1 MASCTVDGD
10 EQTAQILD
18 GQSGTIAV
26 VGDVSQTDGSM
37 ASFTD
42 CYEPTWG
49 RHKARTR
56 PAPGNHDYR
65 TPGAAPYYEYFGAAA
80 GPPGQ
85 GWYSYDLGA
94 WHIVS
99 LNSNCLFVDCEAGS
113 PQEQWL
119 RADLAAHPAACT
131 LAYWHHPR
139 FSSGRPLQIEELEPL
154 WAALYEAG
162 AEIVL
167 SGHDHIYERFAPQTP
182 IGDPSPAYGIREFI
196 VGTGGFGHSGLQ
208 PVPLP
213 LSTVRNN
220 DTLGVLRLTLD
231 PTGYA
236 WTFLPVA
243 GATFSDSGI
252 GVCHDA
258 QADVTPPTTDLTLP
272 SPDVVVSGL
281 QMLAADAFDGPLNA
295 ARVDFLIGQTIV
307 ATDTTRPFAF
317 QWDTTSIPDGAR
329 ILKAR
334 GVDAAG
340 NASTSA
346 RGIVIDNA
354 DPDTTITNGP
364 TGTVRTYAP
373 VFYLRSE
380 PGATFTLLARR
391 PRVSRL
397 HESGRVRES
406 RLGPA
411 RVPRPRPGR
420 GGAAR
425 ARPGRSHL
433 DDRPPATGHEA
444 PPRPDDALGAGTRD
458 LQVRRRRARHVP
470 LLARRVGL
478 DEMRVPDA
486 VPDAAPRRP
495 HVPRAGSRPGG
506 EPGQDPRPPP
516 LDGRPDHGPRGL
528 APTRLAAGGVPER
541 PKGTVLKT
549 VGRASVPWV
558 RIPPPPLSGPCGGDG
573 FQSGVDAEGP
583 KETTDVVPDRLRA
596 QVELGGDL
604 LRRAA
609 LLQQTEHL
617 DLTGREMWVRRCGP
631 VVGAFLEQPEDADHP
646 FTVHERHRADVHGH
660 PGAGARNQDAGRI
673 GGRGGAEHLPGE
685 QLAGAAAVLGR
696 DDGREVATANVADQ
710 PLGCRIDPANDSRR
724 VEDVAGDADALQRLL
739 DVAAECQAG
748 GHHGSVAYR
757 RAARHS
763 A

>member
-1 MASCTVDGD
+1 MVDGD

-26 VGDVSQTDGSM
+26 VGDVSQTDGST

-94 WHIVS
+94 WHVVS
-99 LNSNCLFVDCEAGS
+99 LNSNCLFVGCEAGS

-119 RADLAAHPAACT
+119 RADLAANPAACT

-139 FSSGRPLQIEELEPL
+139 FSSGRPLQLEEMEPL

-182 IGDPSPAYGIREFI
+182 IGDPSPTYGIREFI

-243 GATFSDSGI
+243 GATFSDSGT

-258 QADVTPPTTDLTLP
+258 QSDVTPPTTDLTLP
-272 SPDVVVSGL
+272 SPGVVVSGL
-281 QMLAADAFDGPLNA
+281 QMLAADAFDGQLDA
-295 ARVDFLIGQTIV
+295 TRVDFLIGQTVV

-317 QWDTTSIPDGAR
+317 QLDTASIPDGVR
-329 ILKAR
+329 VLKAR

-354 DPDTTITNGP
+354 DPVTTIANGP

-373 VFYLRSE
+373 AFYLRSE
-380 PGATFTLLARR
+380 PGATFTC
-391 PRVSRL
+391 S
-397 HESGRVRES
+397 
-406 RLGPA
+406 
-411 RVPRPRPGR
+411 
-420 GGAAR
+420 
-425 ARPGRSHL
+425 
-433 DDRPPATGHEA
+433 
-444 PPRPDDALGAGTRD
+444 
-458 LQVRRRRARHVP
+458 
-470 LLARRVGL
+470 
-478 DEMRVPDA
+478 
-486 VPDAAPRRP
+486 
-495 HVPRAGSRPGG
+495 
-506 EPGQDPRPPP
+506 
-516 LDGRPDHGPRGL
+516 LDGRAFRACTSPVVYANL
-528 APTRLAAGGVPER
+528 ASGRHVFRARALDAAGRLEPVPAVR
-541 PKGTVLKT
+541 SWTIDRRAPATKLVLART
-549 VGRASVPWV
+549 TLSAPGRATFRFAANERAAFRCS
-558 RIPPPPLSGPCGGDG
+558 LDG
-573 FQSGVDAEGP
+573 SDWRKCASP
-583 KETTDVVPDRLRA
+583 MRYRK
-596 QVELGGDL
+596 
-604 LRRAA
+604 LRRGVHTFLVRAVDRVGNPDKTPVRHRWTVA
-609 LLQQTEHL
+609 RI
-617 DLTGREMWVRRCGP
+617 TGR
-631 VVGAFLEQPEDADHP
+631 
-646 FTVHERHRADVHGH
+646 
-660 PGAGARNQDAGRI
+660 
-673 GGRGGAEHLPGE
+673 
-685 QLAGAAAVLGR
+685 
-696 DDGREVATANVADQ
+696 
-710 PLGCRIDPANDSRR
+710 
-724 VEDVAGDADALQRLL
+724 GD
-739 DVAAECQAG
+739 
-748 GHHGSVAYR
+748 
-757 RAARHS
+757 
-763 A
+763 